1 MAGDPIDPEPLE
13 EGPPPD
19 EEPPDEEPPPASGA
33 SAAAGPSAAP
43 GAASAPGGSSTGG
56 GLQEALR
63 KALLAGMGAIFLTEE
78 GARRLAR
85 EWKLPKELIG
95 YLGQQAAGAKDEILR
110 VFSDEVR
117 RFFESEAVR
126 REFARALSAMVVE
139 VKAEIR
145 VRPADDGSVRPVVKA
160 EVRARRAHRPPRK
173 KRGS

>member
-1 MAGDPIDPEPLE
+1 MAEGRREPSDAPE
-13 EGPPPD
+13 EGS
-19 EEPPDEEPPPASGA
+19 EAEAGA
-33 SAAAGPSAAP
+33 EG
-43 GAASAPGGSSTGG
+43 GAGG

-95 YLGQQAAGAKDEILR
+95 YLGAQAAGAKDEVLR

-126 REFARALSAMVVE
+126 REVARALTSMVVE

-145 VRPADDGSVRPVVKA
+145 VRPAEDGKLEPEVKA
-160 EVRARRAHRPPRK
+160 DVKARRSGTRK
-173 KRGS
+173 IAEDQ

>member
-1 MAGDPIDPEPLE
+1 MA
-13 EGPPPD
+13 EGKKAPGV
-19 EEPPDEEPPPASGA
+19 EEPDVGEPGDEDARD
-33 SAAAGPSAAP
+33 
-43 GAASAPGGSSTGG
+43 GAASPG
-56 GLQEALR
+56 GLQDALR

-95 YLGQQAAGAKDEILR
+95 YLGAQASGAKDEVLR

-126 REFARALSAMVVE
+126 REFARALSSMVVE

-145 VRPADDGSVRPVVKA
+145 VRPAEDGKLEPEVKA
-160 EVRARRAHRPPRK
+160 DVKARRASP
-173 KRGS
+173 GGGLDG

>member
-1 MAGDPIDPEPLE
+1 MA
-13 EGPPPD
+13 EGKKGPHHE
-19 EEPPDEEPPPASGA
+19 EEPGPDGG
-33 SAAAGPSAAP
+33 AGPE
-43 GAASAPGGSSTGG
+43 GAAG
-56 GLQEALR
+56 GLQDALR

-95 YLGQQAAGAKDEILR
+95 YLGSQAAGAKDEVLR

-126 REFARALSAMVVE
+126 REFARALSSMVIE

-145 VRPADDGSVRPVVKA
+145 VRPAEDGKLVPEVKA
-160 EVRARRAHRPPRK
+160 DVKARRPTEPK
-173 KRGS
+173 EPGEG

>member
-1 MAGDPIDPEPLE
+1 MVPDPDDLPSDHEEAEP
-13 EGPPPD
+13 GP
-19 EEPPDEEPPPASGA
+19 
-33 SAAAGPSAAP
+33 AP
-43 GAASAPGGSSTGG
+43 GAPPPGPGQPGGGG
-56 GLQEALR
+56 GIQDALR

-126 REFARALSAMVVE
+126 REFARALSSMVVE
-139 VKAEIR
+139 VNAEIR
-145 VRPADDGSVRPVVKA
+145 VRPADDGGLRPEVKA
-160 EVRARRAHRPPRK
+160 QVKARRSKAPRR
-173 KRGS
+173 KR

>member
-1 MAGDPIDPEPLE
+1 MAEGKKGPEADPLDGEP
-13 EGPPPD
+13 GTD
-19 EEPPDEEPPPASGA
+19 AGGA
-33 SAAAGPSAAP
+33 
-43 GAASAPGGSSTGG
+43 G
-56 GLQEALR
+56 GLQDALR

-95 YLGQQAAGAKDEILR
+95 YLGAQASGAKDEVLR

-126 REFARALSAMVVE
+126 REFARALSSMVVE

-145 VRPADDGSVRPVVKA
+145 VRPAEDGKLEPEVKA
-160 EVRARRAHRPPRK
+160 DVKARRTPARPEPDE
-173 KRGS
+173 G

>member
-1 MAGDPIDPEPLE
+1 MAEGKREPEVE
-13 EGPPPD
+13 AAGGGEAGAEG
-19 EEPPDEEPPPASGA
+19 
-33 SAAAGPSAAP
+33 AAGP
-43 GAASAPGGSSTGG
+43 G
-56 GLQEALR
+56 GLQDALR

-95 YLGQQAAGAKDEILR
+95 YLGAQASGAKDEVLR

-126 REFARALSAMVVE
+126 REFTRALSSMVIE

-145 VRPADDGSVRPVVKA
+145 VRPSEDGKLEPAVKA
-160 EVRARRAHRPPRK
+160 DVKARRAGAAK
-173 KRGS
+173 DDGAEG